1 MLSTETAAT
10 TTTTA
15 TTTTIRDEI
24 QEMGR
29 RAKHAALELSSV
41 TGKQKQKALEFMK
54 TKLLE
59 VKDEVMIAN
68 AKDVAHARDVLKLS
82 TPMIKRLT
90 ITDKV
95 FNYMIS
101 RLEKVCKLEDPVGKV
116 LQGHVQPTG
125 LKVEKVSVAI
135 GVIGIIYE
143 SRPNVTTDAA
153 SVCLKSGNAVILRG
167 GSESINTN
175 MVLAKAMSDA
185 IVGSGLPKYTI
196 QLVQQIGHESVTELL
211 KLEDYVDVII
221 PRGGKG
227 LIQKVSQETKI
238 PVIKHYDGICHQY
251 IASDANIEWAINLT
265 INSKCQSIEVCNALE
280 TLLID
285 ETYIKSGGCRDTTND
300 DINDDDSGSNNND
313 SSNDNNKT
321 KRRKKNNLV
330 FDICKAFHEKG
341 VEIRGC
347 PKLCQVFSKSKT
359 DDDSDNSSS
368 SIPIVPATEDD
379 WSTEYLAPI
388 ISIKIVNGIEEA
400 IRHINHYGSQ
410 HTDGIITESLELSRK
425 FVNSVDSASVLV
437 NASTRLSGGGDYGM
451 GSVVGISTNKLHA
464 RGPVGAS
471 DLTTY
476 KWIAYG
482 QGHLR
487 D

>member
-1 MLSTETAAT
+1 MSTET
-10 TTTTA
+10 TTTT
-15 TTTTIRDEI
+15 RDEI

-29 RAKHAALELSSV
+29 RAKQAALELSSTV
-41 TGKQKQKALEFMK
+41 TGIQKQKALELMK

-59 VKDEVMIAN
+59 VKEELMIAN
-68 AKDVAHARDVLKLS
+68 SQDVTYARDVLKLS

-90 ITDKV
+90 ITEKV

-101 RLEKVCKLEDPVGKV
+101 RLDKVHKLDDPVGKV
-116 LQGHVQPTG
+116 LEGHVQPSG
-125 LKVEKVSVAI
+125 LKVEKVSVPI

-153 SVCLKSGNAVILRG
+153 SVCLKSGNTCILRG
-167 GSESINTN
+167 GSESIHTN
-175 MVLAKAMSDA
+175 IVLAKAMSNA
-185 IVGSGLPKYTI
+185 IVESGLPKYTI
-196 QLVQQIGHESVTELL
+196 QLIQHKGHESVSELL

-227 LIQKVSQETKI
+227 LIQKVSHETKI

-251 IASDANIEWAINLT
+251 IACDANVEWAVDLVV
-265 INSKCQSIEVCNALE
+265 NSKCQSIEVCNALE

-285 ETYIKSGGCRDTTND
+285 ETYIKKSGNNTNNVND
-300 DINDDDSGSNNND
+300 DSSSTDNDDNSNN
-313 SSNDNNKT
+313 K
-321 KRRKKNNLV
+321 KRRRRNDLV
-330 FDICKAFHEKG
+330 FDICMAFHVKG

-347 PKLCQVFSKSKT
+347 PKLCQVFSEKHH
-359 DDDSDNSSS
+359 SSF
-368 SIPIVPATEDD
+368 PIIVLATEED

-388 ISIKIVNGIEEA
+388 ISIKIVNGIDEA
-400 IRHINHYGSQ
+400 ISHINQYGSH
-410 HTDGIITESLELSRK
+410 HTDGIITERLDLSRR
-425 FVNSVDSASVLV
+425 FVNGVDSASVLV

-451 GSVVGISTNKLHA
+451 GAVVGISTNKLHA

-487 D
+487 K